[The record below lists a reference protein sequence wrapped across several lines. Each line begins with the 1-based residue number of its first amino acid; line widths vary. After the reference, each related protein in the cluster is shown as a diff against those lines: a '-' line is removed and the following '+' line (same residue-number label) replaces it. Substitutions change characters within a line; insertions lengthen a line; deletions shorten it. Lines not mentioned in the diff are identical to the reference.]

1 MKNLGKLICDKN
13 DGLSTVMKKID
24 ANATGVIIV
33 VSDERVVGTITDGD
47 IRRYII
53 ANGVGA
59 DVTAQMLCNEG
70 FEYARVSDSYES
82 RVSRFSKRIK
92 FLPILNNDG
101 SLADVEF
108 FNVAH
113 RHKEKKA
120 VHVRAPARITF
131 GGGGSDKMDFFKT
144 SRGLCINAAIKK
156 YAFCTLCE
164 PDYGCAVQIVSSDYQ
179 SEWKYEKTKEF
190 FDSVDPRLLIY
201 QNVLSFLDYDRPIKI
216 ITHCDF
222 PIGSG
227 LGGSSALTVALLQ
240 AFNELEGFS
249 VSKLRLA
256 QDAYKL
262 ERLAM
267 GINGGWQDQYVAAV
281 GGINALHFSKDKHD
295 VHNLKLDDRILHELE
310 ASLYLC
316 FSGTSHD
323 SSQIHNGID
332 FSDNDRALK
341 MQETV
346 RLATEMLSALTN
358 ADLTNFDNNVNENWT
373 LKKQYSDK
381 ISNVELDEQIRG
393 FRESGASS
401 VKILGAGG
409 GGYFLARVSIQNQHT
424 FRKFCSENE
433 ISPER
438 VTFDHEGVVSW
449 I

>member
-1 MKNLGKLICDKN
+1 MKNVSKLICDKN
-13 DGLSTVMKKID
+13 DGLRTVMQKIE
-24 ANATGVIIV
+24 ANAAGGIIV
-33 VSDERVVGTITDGD
+33 VSDNRVVGTITDGD
-47 IRRYII
+47 IRRFLIK
-53 ANGVGA
+53 NCVGVEA
-59 DVTAQMLCNEG
+59 TAKMLCNED
-70 FEYARVSDSYES
+70 FEYANVRESYES
-82 RVSRFSKRIK
+82 RVSRFSKRIR
-92 FLPILNNDG
+92 FLPILNDDG

-113 RHKEKKA
+113 YPSAKKA

-131 GGGGSDKMDFFKT
+131 GGGGSDKLDFFKT
-144 SRGLCINAAIKK
+144 SQGLCINAAIKK

-164 PDYGCAVQIVSSDYQ
+164 PDDGCVIQIVSSDYQ
-179 SEWKYEKTKEF
+179 SEWQYEKIEEF
-190 FDSVDPRLLIY
+190 FDAVDSRLLIY
-201 QNVLSFLDYDRPIKI
+201 KSVISFMDYGRPIKI

-227 LGGSSALTVALLQ
+227 LGGSSALTVALLK
-240 AFNELEGFS
+240 AFYELGGFS

-267 GINGGWQDQYVAAV
+267 RVNGGWQDQYVAAV
-281 GGINALHFSKDKHD
+281 GGINALHFSKEKHD
-295 VHNLKLDDRILHELE
+295 VHNLKLDDTVLHELE

-316 FSGTSHD
+316 FSGLSHD
-323 SSQIHNGID
+323 SSQIHGAID
-332 FSDNDRALK
+332 LSDNDRTLK

-358 ADLTNFDNNVNENWT
+358 ADLNNFDNNVNENWT

-393 FRESGASS
+393 IRESGASS

-409 GGYFLARVSIQNQHT
+409 GGYFLARVPVQSYHT

-433 ISPER
+433 ILPER
-438 VTFDHEGVVSW
+438 VAFDYEGVVSW